1 MVDLNLMGNREVRNL
16 DEQLS
21 VVSNKNVIYQFM
33 DTKFASDLKIKTSDF
48 IRNSKGMQIVVV
60 NLVGTCK

>member
-33 DTKFASDLKIKTSDF
+33 DTKFVSDLKIKTSDF

>member
-21 VVSNKNVIYQFM
+21 VVSSKNVIYQFM
-33 DTKFASDLKIKTSDF
+33 DTKFVSDLKIKTSDF